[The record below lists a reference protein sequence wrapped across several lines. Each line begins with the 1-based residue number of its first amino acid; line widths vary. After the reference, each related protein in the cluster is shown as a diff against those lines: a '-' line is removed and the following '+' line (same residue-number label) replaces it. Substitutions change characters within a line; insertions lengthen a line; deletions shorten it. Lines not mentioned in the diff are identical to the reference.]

1 MGSAAVGRGG
11 LLEDLEKERLRL
23 REKVLR
29 LDFERNMAGAYV
41 ARGAR
46 CAHGERGAEKRLMG
60 DMWLGI
66 RQGVYMGRQKG
77 ERERK
82 GRQRDGG
89 RGMCPPWRK
98 RREKTD

>member
-46 CAHGERGAEKRLMG
+46 
-60 DMWLGI
+60 
-66 RQGVYMGRQKG
+66 
-77 ERERK
+77 
-82 GRQRDGG
+82 
-89 RGMCPPWRK
+89 
-98 RREKTD
+98 